1 VLIVILRG
9 LTWTGLRRGVNGSR
23 AWLTVGILAV
33 GIRSLRRIARRE
45 PEVLYRTKVKPG
57 DVLVLGARKP
67 K

>member
-1 VLIVILRG
+1 MLRVFLWR

-23 AWLTVGILAV
+23 VWLTIGILAV

-57 DVLVLGARKP
+57 DVLVLGAREP
-67 K
+67 E